1 MWRGYKT
8 SDELSRAIED
18 ARVYDLR
25 FYDLCE
31 GDLYWLNVASGNIKL
46 PVKEARV
53 LGADW
58 INISIKTGKD
68 VQLPSRIET
77 DRLHWHGVFFAA
89 NLCCIHETNTLS
101 FGQYPV
107 STCSMFNGASF
118 SSDSPVTL
126 EIVES
131 VINVGSMFFC
141 SSGLDEVS
149 FKDCELKGLRD
160 LFVGSDVDVV
170 RFENCVIELDDDSI
184 DDYVG
189 CAKDVFAKHMIKLTM
204 KNCNSEFV
212 KTILG
217 MFDSVDGFED
227 LEIKILD

>member
-1 MWRGYKT
+1 MEWGKMWRGYKT

-18 ARVYDLR
+18 ARIYDLR

-31 GDLYWLNVASGNIKL
+31 GDLYWLNVASGNMKL
-46 PVKEARV
+46 PVKDARV

-89 NLCCIHETNTLS
+89 NLCCMHGTNTLS
-101 FGQYPV
+101 FGNYPV
-107 STCSMFNGASF
+107 SACSMFNGASF
-118 SSDSPVTL
+118 SSDSPFTL

-160 LFVGSDVDVV
+160 LFVGSDVD
-170 RFENCVIELDDDSI
+170 CVDQLRKERLR
-184 DDYVG
+184 
-189 CAKDVFAKHMIKLTM
+189 
-204 KNCNSEFV
+204 
-212 KTILG
+212 
-217 MFDSVDGFED
+217 
-227 LEIKILD
+227 